1 MKTALRSLILLA
13 VTAPQFANACSVCM
27 GDPNSNIAKGAN
39 GAIFLM
45 LGVLAMVF
53 LLLGSFAYQ
62 LYRTSKRPL
71 PPHVELG
78 DADAQPS
85 TGVS

>member
-1 MKTALRSLILLA
+1 MKTAQRFFVLLFVA
-13 VTAPQFANACSVCM
+13 APQFAEACSACM

-45 LGVLAMVF
+45 LGVLGSMF
-53 LLLGSFAYQ
+53 LLLGAFAYQ
-62 LYRTSKRPL
+62 LYRHSKRPL

-78 DADAQPS
+78 DSDAQPQ
-85 TGVS
+85 TGLS